1 MLEEIKKKIVKE
13 LLTNVFERIQTEA
26 EKGYVKEDITDILEI
41 KSVKKV
47 GKQFNY
53 PVSNM
58 TATLLAKDVMKGLN
72 YRGFD
77 AIIREPMYPEFDDT
91 LEIDYEVSFA
101 NAILYFY
108 SRYHD
113 ESIPEWLKIIVTQFP
128 HARDYYEKSCINS
141 GNRER
146 FLRYDISSQID
157 KAKDNGLDELTYKFK
172 QHTNDNS
179 HLINHL
185 RNYLKQR
192 YLDITVTNDNNIIHI
207 KINLNKKV
215 L

>member
-41 KSVKKV
+41 KSVKEV

-58 TATLLAKDVMKGLN
+58 TATLLAKDVMRGLN

-77 AIIREPMYPEFDDT
+77 AVIREPMYPEFDDT
-91 LEIDYEVSFA
+91 LEIDYEVSFV

-113 ESIPEWLKIIVTQFP
+113 ESIPKWLKMIVTQFP

-157 KAKDNGLDELTYKFK
+157 KAKDNGLDKLTYKFK
-172 QHTNDNS
+172 QYTNDNP

-192 YLDITVTNDNNIIHI
+192 YFDITITNDNNIIHI
-207 KINLNKKV
+207 KINLRKKV

>member
-41 KSVKKV
+41 KSVKEV

-58 TATLLAKDVMKGLN
+58 TATLLAKDVMRGLN

-77 AIIREPMYPEFDDT
+77 AVIREPMYLEFDNT
-91 LEIDYEVSFA
+91 LEIDYEVSFV

-113 ESIPEWLKIIVTQFP
+113 ESIPKWLKTIVTQFP

-172 QHTNDNS
+172 QHTNDNP

-207 KINLNKKV
+207 KINLRKKV

>member
-41 KSVKKV
+41 KSVKEV

-58 TATLLAKDVMKGLN
+58 TATLLAKDVMRGLN

-91 LEIDYEVSFA
+91 LETDYEVSFA

-113 ESIPEWLKIIVTQFP
+113 ESIPKWLKDIINQFP
-128 HARDYYEKSCINS
+128 HARDYYEISCIHS

-157 KAKDNGLDELTYKFK
+157 KAKDNNLDKLTYRFE
-172 QHTNDNS
+172 QHDNDNPY
-179 HLINHL
+179 LINHL
-185 RNYLKQR
+185 KKYLKQR
-192 YLDITVTNDNNIIHI
+192 YSDVNVTSDNNIVYININI
-207 KINLNKKV
+207 KKEV

>member
-58 TATLLAKDVMKGLN
+58 TATLLAKDVMRGLN

-91 LEIDYEVSFA
+91 LEIDYEVSFV

-113 ESIPEWLKIIVTQFP
+113 ESIPEWLKAIVTQFP

-157 KAKDNGLDELTYKFK
+157 KAKDNGLDKLTYKFK
-172 QHTNDNS
+172 QHTNDNP

-192 YLDITVTNDNNIIHI
+192 YFDITITNDNNIIHI
-207 KINLNKKV
+207 KINLRKKV